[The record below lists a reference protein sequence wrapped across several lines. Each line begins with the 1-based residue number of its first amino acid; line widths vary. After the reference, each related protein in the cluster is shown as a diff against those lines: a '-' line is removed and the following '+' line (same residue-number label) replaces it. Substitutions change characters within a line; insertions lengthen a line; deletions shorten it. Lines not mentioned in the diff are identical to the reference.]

1 MQILLLQPCKSLTLF
16 SYLLPSNT
24 DSLVITHKRSI
35 VHHNK
40 CAKPPCFHSFC
51 SLGTLKAIFLSKN
64 SQLWKSSLVTLCSQN
79 DVFDDFSSTQLPE
92 KERDD
97 RIQVNEELE
106 LLNKPSPVIFN
117 NGLDVEADKESE
129 KPGKDEALAP
139 FLKFFK
145 SNDSLDE
152 VSEDERDLGVVEERS
167 GVDNEDKEPRKINV
181 DYYEPKPG
189 DFVVGV
195 VVSGN
200 ENKLDVN
207 IGADLLGTM
216 LTKEVLP
223 LYDKE
228 MEFLLCDTKKDVKEF
243 MVKGKMG
250 IVKDEVAMSPGP
262 PGLGK
267 PVVETG
273 TVLFSEVLGRTLSG
287 RPLLSTR
294 RLFRRLAWQ
303 RVRQVL
309 FSLSSFPLCFFFFF
323 CAEIASW

>member
-1 MQILLLQPCKSLTLF
+1 
-16 SYLLPSNT
+16 
-24 DSLVITHKRSI
+24 
-35 VHHNK
+35 
-40 CAKPPCFHSFC
+40 
-51 SLGTLKAIFLSKN
+51 
-64 SQLWKSSLVTLCSQN
+64 
-79 DVFDDFSSTQLPE
+79 
-92 KERDD
+92 
-97 RIQVNEELE
+97 VNEELE

-309 FSLSSFPLCFFFFF
+309 FSLSSFPLCFFFF